1 VLEAKASGRSE
12 IEILAPKITPPGV
25 DSLYVIGDRYS
36 VIIAQ
41 PVKILTTLSSD
52 GNLIVT
58 WYKLK
63 VSELITK
70 QPSVP
75 QGPSLEQYAPAEML
89 PVGADDV
96 LLPSDAGEVT
106 IKGIRVIE
114 LSAIGFRLQ
123 PNHRYVLSVYL
134 ESSGAIAQLAALTEG
149 VFEIDSDGSSLLP
162 MRRQDHPLV
171 KDIHQRTGN
180 SLEFLRKVLRE
191 QWR

>member
-1 VLEAKASGRSE
+1 MGFTFAGALAVSGALWLISSAIGQNRPANNQKGRVREAVLEAKASGRSE

-25 DSLYVIGDRYS
+25 DSLYVIRDQYS

-52 GNLIVT
+52 GNLIET

-75 QGPSLEQYAPAEML
+75 QAPPLGQYAPPEIL
-89 PVGADDV
+89 PVGAGEI

-106 IKGIRVIE
+106 IDGIRVIE
-114 LSAIGFRLQ
+114 RSAFGFRLQ
-123 PNHRYVLSVYL
+123 LNHSYVLSI
-134 ESSGAIAQLAALTEG
+134 SG
-149 VFEIDSDGSSLLP
+149 
-162 MRRQDHPLV
+162 
-171 KDIHQRTGN
+171 
-180 SLEFLRKVLRE
+180 VLGRYCPA
-191 QWR
+191 RCPD